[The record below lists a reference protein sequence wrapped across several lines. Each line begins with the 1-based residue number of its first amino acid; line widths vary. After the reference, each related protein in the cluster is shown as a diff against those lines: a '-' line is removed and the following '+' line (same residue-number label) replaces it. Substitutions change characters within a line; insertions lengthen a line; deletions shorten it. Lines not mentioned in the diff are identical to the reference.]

1 MSIWEYFLSLLM
13 KMSLISSNLFS
24 VLASNLKIS
33 LAEVL
38 DFLSRPQPLLNRIL
52 TPSIL
57 MQEYLELKYF
67 DISPTTLSF
76 LESGQSI
83 LSLNYA

>member
-1 MSIWEYFLSLLM
+1 M

-52 TPSIL
+52 NPSIL

>member
-1 MSIWEYFLSLLM
+1 M